1 MAAPDRRPSS
11 RECLERVRAG
21 LRKHETDRVL
31 AVRRGPV
38 APGPAPALSFPALVD
53 AREVASAA
61 AAPAS
66 PPG

>member
-1 MAAPDRRPSS
+1 MAAHDRRPSS

-31 AVRRGPV
+31 AVRREPV
-38 APGPAPALSFPALVD
+38 APGPTRGLSSRALVD